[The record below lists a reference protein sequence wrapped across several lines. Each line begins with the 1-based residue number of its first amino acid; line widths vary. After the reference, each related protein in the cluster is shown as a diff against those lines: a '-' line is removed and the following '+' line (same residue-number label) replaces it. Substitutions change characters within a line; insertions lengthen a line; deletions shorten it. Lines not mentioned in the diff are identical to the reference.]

1 MKKLTHIFAV
11 FSIILTMGCDSESL
25 FLPEREKVVV
35 RAYLYAGEPVTDIQL
50 TSTFSIFSEDSIG
63 DPINNASVTLEKNGR
78 EYGLVSSPGDSGFYH
93 YRGNDLMVKNGDH
106 FGLKVEYNSQTTF
119 SETRIPSPPKDVT
132 LSSNQYVITQ
142 QTDFD
147 ATAITV
153 SWTEERET
161 IYFVTV
167 NNVETNPTRID
178 TGNENNF
185 RQSQSFRTRLVP
197 GSSYTIRRGEL
208 TYVGKHVVR
217 VYKINREYANLYT
230 FGNQDSRNLN
240 EPATN
245 IHNGLGVFA
254 GFSSDFV
261 EFNVTRE

>member
-11 FSIILTMGCDSESL
+11 IATILTMACDSESL
-25 FLPEREKVVV
+25 YLPEREKVVV

-50 TSTFSIFSEDSIG
+50 TTTFSIFSEDSIG

-78 EYGLVSSPGDSGFYH
+78 EFRLISSPGDSGFYH
-93 YRGNDLMVKNGDH
+93 YRGNDLVVENGDH
-106 FGLKVEYNSQTTF
+106 FGLKVEYNGQTSF
-119 SETRIPSPPKDVT
+119 SETHIPSPPKDVT

-142 QTDFD
+142 QTNFD

-153 SWTEERET
+153 NWTEEKEA

-167 NNVETNPTRID
+167 NNAETNQIRID
-178 TGNENNF
+178 AGNENNF
-185 RQSQSFRTRLVP
+185 RQSLSFRSRLVP
-197 GSSYTIRRGEL
+197 GSSYSIRRSEL
-208 TYVGKHVVR
+208 TYLGKHVVR